1 MKTVTIFF
9 NNGTMKKFKVNG
21 MNFYKDL
28 VLDVELFVDGETV
41 AEFNSEHI
49 AGYTIEDCEKEV
61 EKFPSYEVI
70 ETYKNVPT
78 ETEFQRKAD
87 ASFAEGCYLDQGI
100 TQVF

>member
-28 VLDVELFVDGETV
+28 VLDVELFVDGETI

-49 AGYTIEDCEKEV
+49 AGYTIDDC
-61 EKFPSYEVI
+61 
-70 ETYKNVPT
+70 PT
-78 ETEFQRKAD
+78 QTEFQRKAD
-87 ASFAEGCYLDQGI
+87 ASFAESCFLEQGI
-100 TQVF
+100 TQCF